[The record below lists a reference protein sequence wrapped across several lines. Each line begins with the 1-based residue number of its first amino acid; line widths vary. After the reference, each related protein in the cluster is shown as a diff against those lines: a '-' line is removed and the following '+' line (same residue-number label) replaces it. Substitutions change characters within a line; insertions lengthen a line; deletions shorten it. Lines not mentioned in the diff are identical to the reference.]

1 MQFTFQQYHFVM
13 KSSLAHAFVIML
25 LISCSDKKSERT
37 GSTRSNSIPVKVAAI
52 DTGNKTNT
60 IVASGLISTE
70 DEARLSFKIG
80 GVIERILVEEGQQVR
95 KGQLLAALNNTEI
108 NAQTKQ
114 AELGLAKAQRDY
126 ERASNLYKDSVITL
140 EQFQN
145 SKTGLEIAQQS
156 LQQVQF
162 NNKYASI
169 YAPSDG
175 FIIKKLLN
183 AGEITGAGTPAL
195 VMSALGNASKW
206 ILRAGLADREWAQV
220 EKGDKAEVTT
230 DAFPGR
236 SFSAVVTKK
245 ALAADMSGGS
255 FEIELIVD
263 VNGLK
268 PAVGMFGK
276 AMIAPSKTI
285 KGFSIP
291 YESLLE
297 ANGQKG
303 FVFVTNDKK
312 TVKRVE
318 VIIASIDNNR
328 VVISDGLNGYSFVI
342 ISGSPYLKEG
352 ASITITK

>member
-13 KSSLAHAFVIML
+13 KSSLALAFVIML
-25 LISCSDKKSERT
+25 LISCSGKKSETT
-37 GSTRSNSIPVKVAAI
+37 GSTRSSSIPVQVAQI
-52 DTGNKTNT
+52 SSVNNSNT
-60 IVASGLISTE
+60 VVASGLISTE
-70 DEARLSFKIG
+70 DEIRLSFKIG
-80 GVIERILVEEGQQVR
+80 GVIERMLVEESQQVR
-95 KGQLLAALNNTEI
+95 KGQLLAALNTTEI

-114 AELGLAKAQRDY
+114 VELGLAKAQRDY

-145 SKTGLEIAQQS
+145 SKTGLEIAQQN

-175 FIIKKLLN
+175 FIIKKLVN
-183 AGEITGAGTPAL
+183 AGGTPAL
-195 VMSALGNASKW
+195 VMGALGNSSKW
-206 ILRAGLADREWAQV
+206 VLRAGLADREWALV
-220 EKGDKAEVTT
+220 EKGDKAIVTS
-230 DAFPGR
+230 DAFPDK
-236 SFSAVVTKK
+236 SFTAVITKK
-245 ALAADMSGGS
+245 ALAADMISGS
-255 FEIELIVD
+255 FEIELTMEVK
-263 VNGLK
+263 GLK

-276 AMIAPSKTI
+276 AAINPSKIT

-291 YESLLE
+291 YEALLE

-303 FVFVTNDKK
+303 FVFVTNDQK

-318 VIIASIDNNR
+318 VNIASIDNNR
-328 VVISDGLNGYSFVI
+328 VVISDGLGDYAFVI
-342 ISGSPYLKEG
+342 ISGSPYLKDG